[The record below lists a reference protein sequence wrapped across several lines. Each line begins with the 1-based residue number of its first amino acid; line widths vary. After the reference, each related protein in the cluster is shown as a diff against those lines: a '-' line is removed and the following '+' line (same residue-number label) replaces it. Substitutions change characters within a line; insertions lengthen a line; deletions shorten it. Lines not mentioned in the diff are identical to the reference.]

1 VLISL
6 FFLLYFGATALFS
19 AHKMGRKARV
29 SWGEV
34 ARVELLNEQ
43 LTCEDMVFRT
53 ALTTGKTNLEALPAM
68 AAHI

>member
-1 VLISL
+1 
-6 FFLLYFGATALFS
+6 
-19 AHKMGRKARV
+19 MGRKARV

-53 ALTTGKTNLEALPAM
+53 ALTTGKTNLEALSAM